1 MTSKTLSF
9 SSRRSSHPNDDDVVW
24 PAPMAGG
31 PPPPVRTESEADIE
45 RVPAAFL
52 LVGVKLEQ
60 AQG

>member
-1 MTSKTLSF
+1 VRLEETS
-9 SSRRSSHPNDDDVVW
+9 SSERFFTALDALPDV
-24 PAPMAGG
+24 
-31 PPPPVRTESEADIE
+31 SEADIE